1 MSGQSYTAEVT
12 PTGRMPVTWIT
23 GPMSGRD
30 LIEKLLDLGFH
41 QQDVVDA
48 LAFADPDF
56 VAKLNR
62 GEFNSEP

>member
-1 MSGQSYTAEVT
+1 MAEVT
-12 PTGRMPVTWIT
+12 PTERMPVSWRSD

-30 LIEKLLDLGFH
+30 VIEKILELGFH

-62 GEFNSEP
+62 GNFNSAT